1 MGTIII
7 GTITGL
13 FILALIIFTI
23 KYWGK
28 YTSHILKIFKKCM
41 RQLPKQHRKLYNP
54 LYPCGHT
61 EQTCAK
67 AYPKRF
73 VLYPAV

>member
-28 YTSHILKIFKKCM
+28 YTSHILKIFKKCIDEQVFCM
-41 RQLPKQHRKLYNP
+41 LYCI
-54 LYPCGHT
+54 L
-61 EQTCAK
+61 
-67 AYPKRF
+67 
-73 VLYPAV
+73 LS